1 MKQLLSILVLLL
13 SNIALTHACYYSGDI
28 PANYNVYHVCDEI
41 KTPYFYPPSYKQQN
55 LKTWQ
60 QQTDHLIPLDHIE
73 EVVYRYSSSMYEAC
87 MKNPQMAKENKFVQ
101 YLATGLG
108 STYPEK
114 LLSLAKRIEEARSS
128 KDDPWYYPASR
139 EEGKTTLEALLCE
152 VDRLEKDFIAGTA
165 ADSFYVRRL
174 QLQRVRLLFSLGRY
188 ADCIELWENKV
199 QHWNTNEL
207 MRSMIK
213 DYIAG
218 AYQHL
223 GNAQIAKQYHLEQ
236 GNYQT
241 LAEWSCSRTGN
252 YAAFVREMY
261 DFNPDCADI
270 VAPVMQYDL
279 CGYYKNGEEEWSDY
293 YEVMQYILRTHRS
306 LDMSMWYYTAAYLED
321 NMGYSYKAA
330 QTISRANGK
339 TTSEFMQTNIRLLR
353 IYLDAKTKAYDTN
366 YEKQLYTDLR
376 WIDGLV
382 HQEASLVKEKWD
394 TYDAWYVW
402 ANYSFMRDENNSGIK
417 RYRCYPNSMLRKIV
431 LGEVAPRM
439 RKAGKPILSIA
450 LSNYADNLFFTLV
463 EPKNRHCFFNDFFM
477 SLKTSSA
484 AEAKQ
489 YADRVLNPPT
499 AFERFLAAGG
509 YVDKDY
515 LYDIAGT
522 LYLRERNYK
531 KAMEVLSKVSPSYQL
546 RLNTQDNLSR
556 DPFAATPKFGNIH
569 IVDAKY
575 NFACRMYHL
584 QQTYQNTNI
593 DANRRANAM
602 LSYATGMRNSYIDVW
617 ALTQYG
623 QGYPV
628 FTAAYEPWMTEE
640 KEVKIQADYEQ
651 LVRNAMS
658 LFTED
663 EAKAAAQLHYQNHHT
678 VVTKYPNTAAAEY
691 VRGHCDTYHDYH
703 PEFNKIIY
711 NKN

>member
-1 MKQLLSILVLLL
+1 MKRLLFILILLNNL
-13 SNIALTHACYYSGDI
+13 SLIYACSSTGDI
-28 PANYNVYHVCDEI
+28 PQNYNVYRVCDEI
-41 KTPYFYPPSYKQQN
+41 KNPHFRAPNHKQRN
-55 LKTWQ
+55 LQTWQ
-60 QQTDHLIPLDHIE
+60 QETGHHIPLDHIE

-87 MKNPQMAKENKFVQ
+87 IKKPQMAQENDFVQ
-101 YLATGLG
+101 YLATGQG
-108 STYPEK
+108 SAYPKK
-114 LLSLAKRIEEARSS
+114 LLSLAKRVEEARSS
-128 KDDPWYYPASR
+128 KNDPWYYPSSH
-139 EEGKTTLEALLCE
+139 EDSSTTLDLLLCE
-152 VDRLEKDFIAGTA
+152 ANRLEKDFITDNGD
-165 ADSFYVRRL
+165 DSFYVKRL
-174 QLQRVRLLFSLGRY
+174 QLQRIRLLFSLGRY

-199 QHWNTNEL
+199 QHWDTNEL

-213 DYIAG
+213 DYVAG

-223 GNAQIAKQYHLEQ
+223 GEETIAKQYHLEQ

-279 CGYYKNGEEEWSDY
+279 CDYYIQSAEILSDY

-306 LDMSMWYYTAAYLED
+306 RDMSIWYYTAAYLED

-330 QTISRANGK
+330 QTIRCANGK
-339 TTSEFMQTNIRLLR
+339 TTSEFMLTNIRLLR
-353 IYLDAKTKAYDTN
+353 IYLDAKTNAYDAN
-366 YEKQLYTDLR
+366 YEKLLYTDLR

-382 HQEASLVKEKWD
+382 RKEASLVKEKWD
-394 TYDAWYVW
+394 TYDAWYIW
-402 ANYSFMRDENNSGIK
+402 ANYSFVRDEKNNGIK
-417 RYRCYPNSMLRKIV
+417 RYRCYSYSMLRKIV

-439 RKAGKPILSIA
+439 RKAGKTMLSIA

-463 EPKNRHCFFNDFFM
+463 EPTNRHCFFNDFFM

-489 YADRVLNPPT
+489 YADRALNPPT
-499 AFERFLAAGG
+499 AFERFLAAGS
-509 YVDKDY
+509 YIDKDY

-531 KAMEVLSKVSPSYQL
+531 KAMEVLSKVSPNYQL

-556 DPFAATPKFGNIH
+556 DPFAANPRFGNIH

-575 NFACRMYHL
+575 NFACRMYYL
-584 QQTYQNTNI
+584 QQTYQNTDI

-602 LSYATGMRNSYIDVW
+602 LEYATGMRNSYIDVW

-628 FTAAYEPWMTEE
+628 FTAAYEPWITEE
-640 KEVKIQADYEQ
+640 KESKIQADYEQ

-663 EAKAAAQLHYQNHHT
+663 EAKATVQLHYQNHYT
-678 VVTKYPNTAAAEY
+678 IVTKYPNTAAAEY

-703 PEFNKIIY
+703 PELNKIIY
-711 NKN
+711 QH

>member
-1 MKQLLSILVLLL
+1 MKRLLFILILLNNL
-13 SNIALTHACYYSGDI
+13 SLIYACPSTGDI
-28 PANYNVYHVCDEI
+28 PQNYNVYRVCDEI
-41 KTPYFYPPSYKQQN
+41 KIPHFLAPNYKQRN
-55 LKTWQ
+55 LQTWQ
-60 QQTDHLIPLDHIE
+60 QETGHNIPLDHIE

-87 MKNPQMAKENKFVQ
+87 MKKPQMAQKNKFVQ
-101 YLATGLG
+101 YLATGSG
-108 STYPEK
+108 GAYPKK
-114 LLSLAKRIEEARSS
+114 LLSLAKRVEEARSS
-128 KDDPWYYPASR
+128 KNDPWYYPSSH
-139 EEGKTTLEALLCE
+139 EDSSTTLDLLLCE
-152 VDRLEKDFIAGTA
+152 ANRLEKDFITNNA
-165 ADSFYVRRL
+165 ADSFYVKRL
-174 QLQRVRLLFSLGRY
+174 QLQRIRLLFSLGRY

-199 QHWNTNEL
+199 QHWDTNEL

-213 DYIAG
+213 DYVAG

-223 GNAQIAKQYHLEQ
+223 GEETIAKQYHLEQ

-241 LAEWSCSRTGN
+241 LAEWSSSRTGN

-279 CGYYKNGEEEWSDY
+279 CDYYIQSAEILSDY

-306 LDMSMWYYTAAYLED
+306 RDMSIWYYTAAYLED

-330 QTISRANGK
+330 QTICRA
-339 TTSEFMQTNIRLLR
+339 TCDATSDFMQTNIRLLR
-353 IYLDAKTKAYDTN
+353 IYLDAKTKSYDSH

-382 HQEASLVKEKWD
+382 RKEASLVKEKWD
-394 TYDAWYVW
+394 TYDAWYIW
-402 ANYSFMRDENNSGIK
+402 ANYSFVRDEKNNGIK
-417 RYRCYPNSMLRKIV
+417 RYRCYPYSMLRKIV

-439 RKAGKPILSIA
+439 RKAGKPMLSIA

-463 EPKNRHCFFNDFFM
+463 EPTNRHCFFNDFFM

-489 YADRVLNPPT
+489 YADRALNPPT
-499 AFERFLAAGG
+499 AFERFLAAGS
-509 YVDKDY
+509 YIDKDY

-531 KAMEVLSKVSPSYQL
+531 KAMEVLSKVSPNYQL

-556 DPFAATPKFGNIH
+556 DPFAANPRFGNIH

-575 NFACRMYHL
+575 NFACRMYYL
-584 QQTYQNTNI
+584 QQTYQNTDI

-602 LSYATGMRNSYIDVW
+602 LEYATGMRNSYIDVW

-628 FTAAYEPWMTEE
+628 FTAAYEPWITEE
-640 KEVKIQADYEQ
+640 KESKIQADYEQ

-663 EAKAAAQLHYQNHHT
+663 EAKAMVQLHYQNHYT

-703 PEFNKIIY
+703 PELNKIIY
-711 NKN
+711 QH

>member
-1 MKQLLSILVLLL
+1 MKRLLFILILLNNL
-13 SNIALTHACYYSGDI
+13 SLIYACSSTGDI
-28 PANYNVYHVCDEI
+28 PQNYNVYRVCDEI
-41 KTPYFYPPSYKQQN
+41 KNPHFRAPNYKQRN
-55 LKTWQ
+55 LQTWQ
-60 QQTDHLIPLDHIE
+60 QETGHHIPLDHIE

-87 MKNPQMAKENKFVQ
+87 MKQPQMAQENKFVQ
-101 YLATGLG
+101 YLATGSG
-108 STYPEK
+108 GAYPKK
-114 LLSLAKRIEEARSS
+114 LLSLAKRVEEARSS
-128 KDDPWYYPASR
+128 KNDPWYYPSSH
-139 EEGKTTLEALLCE
+139 EDSSTTLDLLLCE
-152 VDRLEKDFIAGTA
+152 ANRLEKDFITDNGD
-165 ADSFYVRRL
+165 DSFYVKRL
-174 QLQRVRLLFSLGRY
+174 QLQRIRLLFSLGRY

-199 QHWNTNEL
+199 QHWDTNEL

-213 DYIAG
+213 DYVAG

-223 GNAQIAKQYHLEQ
+223 GEETIAKQYYLEQ

-241 LAEWSCSRTGN
+241 LAEWSSSRTGN

-279 CGYYKNGEEEWSDY
+279 CDYYIQSAEILSDY

-306 LDMSMWYYTAAYLED
+306 RDMSIWYYTAAYLED

-330 QTISRANGK
+330 QTIRCANGK
-339 TTSEFMQTNIRLLR
+339 TTSEFMLTNIRLLR
-353 IYLDAKTKAYDTN
+353 IYLDAKTNAYDAN
-366 YEKQLYTDLR
+366 YEKLLYTDLR

-382 HQEASLVKEKWD
+382 RKEASLVKEKWD
-394 TYDAWYVW
+394 TYDAWYIW
-402 ANYSFMRDENNSGIK
+402 ANYSFVRDEKNNGIK
-417 RYRCYPNSMLRKIV
+417 RYRCYPYSMLRKIV
-431 LGEVAPRM
+431 IGEVAPRM
-439 RKAGKPILSIA
+439 RKAGKPMLSIA

-463 EPKNRHCFFNDFFM
+463 EPTNRHCFFNDFFM

-489 YADRVLNPPT
+489 YADRALNPPT
-499 AFERFLAAGG
+499 AFERFLAAGS
-509 YVDKDY
+509 YIDKDY

-531 KAMEVLSKVSPSYQL
+531 KAMEVLSKVSPNYQL

-556 DPFAATPKFGNIH
+556 DPFAANPRFGNIH

-575 NFACRMYHL
+575 NFACRMYYL
-584 QQTYQNTNI
+584 QQTYQNTDI

-602 LSYATGMRNSYIDVW
+602 LEYATGMRNSYIDVW

-628 FTAAYEPWMTEE
+628 FTAAYEPWITEE
-640 KEVKIQADYEQ
+640 KESKIQADYEQ

-663 EAKAAAQLHYQNHHT
+663 EAKATVQLHYQNHYT
-678 VVTKYPNTAAAEY
+678 IVTKYPNTAAAEY

-703 PEFNKIIY
+703 PELNKIIY
-711 NKN
+711 QH

>member
-1 MKQLLSILVLLL
+1 MKRLLFILILLNNL
-13 SNIALTHACYYSGDI
+13 SLIYACSSTGDI
-28 PANYNVYHVCDEI
+28 PQNYNVYRVCDEI
-41 KTPYFYPPSYKQQN
+41 KNPHFRAPNHKQRN
-55 LKTWQ
+55 LQTWQ
-60 QQTDHLIPLDHIE
+60 QETGHHIPLDHIE

-87 MKNPQMAKENKFVQ
+87 IKKPQMAQENDFVQ
-101 YLATGLG
+101 YLATGQG
-108 STYPEK
+108 SAYPKK
-114 LLSLAKRIEEARSS
+114 LLSLAKRVEEARSS
-128 KDDPWYYPASR
+128 KNDPWYYPSSH
-139 EEGKTTLEALLCE
+139 EDSSTTLDLLLCE
-152 VDRLEKDFIAGTA
+152 ANRLEKDFITDNGD
-165 ADSFYVRRL
+165 DSFYVKRL
-174 QLQRVRLLFSLGRY
+174 QLQRIRLLFSLGRY

-199 QHWNTNEL
+199 QHWDTNEL

-213 DYIAG
+213 DYVAG

-223 GNAQIAKQYHLEQ
+223 GEETIAKQYHLEQ

-279 CGYYKNGEEEWSDY
+279 CDYYIQSAEILSDY

-306 LDMSMWYYTAAYLED
+306 RDMSIWYYTAAYLED

-330 QTISRANGK
+330 QTIRCANGK
-339 TTSEFMQTNIRLLR
+339 TTSEFMLTNIRLLR
-353 IYLDAKTKAYDTN
+353 IYLDAKTNAYDAN
-366 YEKQLYTDLR
+366 YEKLLYTDLR

-382 HQEASLVKEKWD
+382 RKEASLVKEKWD
-394 TYDAWYVW
+394 TYDAWYIW
-402 ANYSFMRDENNSGIK
+402 ANYSFVRDEKNNGIK
-417 RYRCYPNSMLRKIV
+417 RYRCYSYSMLRKIV

-439 RKAGKPILSIA
+439 RKAGKPMLSIA

-463 EPKNRHCFFNDFFM
+463 EPTNRHCFFNDFFM

-489 YADRVLNPPT
+489 YADRALNPPT
-499 AFERFLAAGG
+499 AFERFLAAGS
-509 YVDKDY
+509 YIDKDY

-531 KAMEVLSKVSPSYQL
+531 KAMEVLSKVSPNYQL

-556 DPFAATPKFGNIH
+556 DPFAANPRFGNIH

-575 NFACRMYHL
+575 NFACRMYYL
-584 QQTYQNTNI
+584 QQTYQNTDI

-602 LSYATGMRNSYIDVW
+602 LEYATGMRNSYIDVW

-628 FTAAYEPWMTEE
+628 FTAAYEPWITEE
-640 KEVKIQADYEQ
+640 KESKIQADYEQ

-663 EAKAAAQLHYQNHHT
+663 EAKATVQLHYQNHYT
-678 VVTKYPNTAAAEY
+678 IVTKYPNTAAAEY

-703 PEFNKIIY
+703 PELNKIIY
-711 NKN
+711 QH

>member
-1 MKQLLSILVLLL
+1 MKRLLFILILLNNL
-13 SNIALTHACYYSGDI
+13 SLIYACSSTGDI
-28 PANYNVYHVCDEI
+28 PQNYNVYRVCDEI
-41 KTPYFYPPSYKQQN
+41 KNPHFRAPNYKQRN
-55 LKTWQ
+55 LQTWQ
-60 QQTDHLIPLDHIE
+60 QETGHHIPLDHIE

-87 MKNPQMAKENKFVQ
+87 MKQPQMAQENKFVQ
-101 YLATGLG
+101 YLATGSG
-108 STYPEK
+108 GAYPKK
-114 LLSLAKRIEEARSS
+114 LLSLAKRVEEARSS
-128 KDDPWYYPASR
+128 RNDPWYYPSSH
-139 EEGKTTLEALLCE
+139 EDSSTTLDLLLCE
-152 VDRLEKDFIAGTA
+152 ANRLEKDFITDNGD
-165 ADSFYVRRL
+165 DSFYVKRL
-174 QLQRVRLLFSLGRY
+174 QLQRIRLLFSLGRY

-199 QHWNTNEL
+199 QHWDTNEL

-213 DYIAG
+213 DYVAG

-223 GNAQIAKQYHLEQ
+223 GEETIAKQYHLEQ

-279 CGYYKNGEEEWSDY
+279 CDYYIQSAEILSDY

-306 LDMSMWYYTAAYLED
+306 RDMSIWYYTAAYLED

-330 QTISRANGK
+330 QTIRCANGK
-339 TTSEFMQTNIRLLR
+339 TTSEFMLTNIRLLR
-353 IYLDAKTKAYDTN
+353 IYLDAKTNAYDAN
-366 YEKQLYTDLR
+366 YEKLLYTDLR

-382 HQEASLVKEKWD
+382 RKEASLVKEKWD
-394 TYDAWYVW
+394 TYDAWYIW
-402 ANYSFMRDENNSGIK
+402 ANYSFVRDEKNNGIK
-417 RYRCYPNSMLRKIV
+417 RYRCYSYSMLRKIV

-439 RKAGKPILSIA
+439 RKAGKPMLSIA

-463 EPKNRHCFFNDFFM
+463 EPTNRHCFFNDFFM

-489 YADRVLNPPT
+489 YADRALNPPT
-499 AFERFLAAGG
+499 AFERFLAAGS
-509 YVDKDY
+509 YIDKDY

-531 KAMEVLSKVSPSYQL
+531 KAMEVLSKVSPNYQL

-556 DPFAATPKFGNIH
+556 DPFAANPRFGNIH

-575 NFACRMYHL
+575 NFACRMYYL
-584 QQTYQNTNI
+584 QQTYQNTDI

-602 LSYATGMRNSYIDVW
+602 LEYATGMRNSYIDVW

-628 FTAAYEPWMTEE
+628 FTAAYEPWITEE
-640 KEVKIQADYEQ
+640 KESKIQADYEQ

-663 EAKAAAQLHYQNHHT
+663 EAKAMVQLHYQNHYT
-678 VVTKYPNTAAAEY
+678 IVTKYPNTAAAEY

-703 PEFNKIIY
+703 PELNKIIY
-711 NKN
+711 QH

>member
-1 MKQLLSILVLLL
+1 MKSLLSTLALLL
-13 SNIALTHACYYSGDI
+13 SNIVLIYACPSTGDI
-28 PANYNVYHVCDEI
+28 PANYNVYRVCDDI
-41 KTPYFYPPSYKQQN
+41 KTPYFCPPNYKQRN
-55 LKTWQ
+55 LQTWQ
-60 QQTDHLIPLDHIE
+60 QETDLHIPLDHIE

-87 MKNPQMAKENKFVQ
+87 MKKPQMAQKNKFVQ

-108 STYPEK
+108 NAYPKK
-114 LLSLAKRIEEARSS
+114 LLSLAKRVEEARSS
-128 KDDPWYYPASR
+128 KNDPWYYPSSR
-139 EEGKTTLEALLCE
+139 EDGNTTLDLLLCE
-152 VDRLEKDFIAGTA
+152 VDKLEKYFVDNVGN
-165 ADSFYVRRL
+165 DSFYVKRL

-188 ADCIELWENKV
+188 ADCIELWENEV
-199 QHWNTNEL
+199 QHWDTNEL

-223 GNAQIAKQYHLEQ
+223 GKETIARQYYLEQ
-236 GNYQT
+236 ANYQT
-241 LAEWSCSRTGN
+241 LAEWSSSRNGN

-261 DFNPDCADI
+261 DFNPDCAEI

-279 CGYYKNGEEEWSDY
+279 CDYYRQSSDVLSDY

-306 LDMSMWYYTAAYLED
+306 RDMSIWYYTAAYLED

-330 QTISRANGK
+330 QTIRRA
-339 TTSEFMQTNIRLLR
+339 TCDATSDFMQTNIRLLR
-353 IYLDAKTKAYDTN
+353 IYLDAKTKSYDSH

-382 HQEASLVKEKWD
+382 RKEASLVKESWK

-402 ANYSFMRDENNSGIK
+402 ANYSFERDEQNYDIK

-439 RKAGKPILSIA
+439 RQAGKPILSIA
-450 LSNYADNLFFTLV
+450 LTNYADNLFFTV
-463 EPKNRHCFFNDFFM
+463 VAPENRHCFFNDFFM
-477 SLKTSSA
+477 SMKKSSA
-484 AEAKQ
+484 AIVKQ
-489 YADRVLNPPT
+489 YADRAMNPSSS
-499 AFERFLAAGG
+499 FERFLAAGG

-531 KAMEVLSKVSPSYQL
+531 QAMEVLSKVSPTYQL

-556 DPFAATPKFGNIH
+556 DPFAATPKYGDIH

-575 NFACRMYHL
+575 NFACRMYYL
-584 QQTYQNTNI
+584 QQTYQNTVI

-602 LSYATGMRNSYIDVW
+602 LNYATGMRNSYIDVW

-628 FTAAYEPWMTEE
+628 FTAAYEPWMSQE
-640 KEVKIQADYEQ
+640 KKVQIQAEYEQ
-651 LVRNAMS
+651 LVRNTMS

-663 EAKAAAQLHYQNHHT
+663 EAIAAAQLHYQNLYT
-678 VVTKYPNTAAAEY
+678 VVTEYPNTTAAEY

-703 PEFNKIIY
+703 PELNKIIY
-711 NKN
+711 QH